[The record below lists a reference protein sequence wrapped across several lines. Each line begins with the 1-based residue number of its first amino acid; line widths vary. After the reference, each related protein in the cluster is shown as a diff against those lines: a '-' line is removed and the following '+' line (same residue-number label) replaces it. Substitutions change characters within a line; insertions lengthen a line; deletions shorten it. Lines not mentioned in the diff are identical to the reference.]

1 MVLLPCKSG
10 FYFTF
15 KPRNWTTEIV
25 ILKLKINFYLIKIL
39 PFIFKEKPMK
49 KIYILA
55 VLALF
60 ISCNSIKNTKEES
73 FTWEGANMYFLLTD
87 RFKNG
92 DATNDINFNRTEKA
106 AVLRGF
112 EGGDLRGIIQKIDDN
127 YFSDLGI
134 NAIWMTPLVEQIHGA
149 TNEGTGNTYGFHGYW
164 AKDWTNL
171 DPNFGTKTELKE
183 LVEKAHAK
191 GIRVVLDAVVNHT
204 GPVTEIDKIYLN
216 SWVRTSPICTYNN
229 FKNTTECTLVANLPD
244 VLTESNLPAELPQML
259 VDKWKKEG
267 RYEAEIK
274 SLNDFFKRTGYPKAP
289 KYYIMK
295 WLADYVEEFGIDG
308 YRVDTVKHTNE
319 DVWKDFQKICQE
331 SFDIYKKNNPSKVLD
346 KNLFFTVGEVYGYG
360 ISQKQNYDFGDKKVN
375 FYQNGFKSLIN
386 FDFKGDA
393 HNSYED
399 LFSKYSKLLNADL
412 NGKTVMN
419 YLTSHD
425 DGSPFDKDR
434 KKTYESATKLLLT
447 PGISQIYYGDE
458 TARDLTIE
466 CAAGD
471 ATLRSNM
478 NWNDISSN
486 SETKKLLEHYQKLGK
501 FRANHPAV
509 GGGVHQM
516 VSSLPYWFTR
526 VFGSDKVLIG
536 LDLKGGLKEISVAGI
551 FENGEKLRD
560 AYTGKIIKIEN
571 GKAIINTEF
580 SIVLFE
586 KI

>member
-1 MVLLPCKSG
+1 
-10 FYFTF
+10 
-15 KPRNWTTEIV
+15 
-25 ILKLKINFYLIKIL
+25 
-39 PFIFKEKPMK
+39 MK
-49 KIYILA
+49 KFFILA
-55 VLALF
+55 GFSALV
-60 ISCNSIKNTKEES
+60 SCGSLNNSKKQN

-92 DATNDINFNRTEKA
+92 DVSNDVNFERKEKA

-127 YFSDLGI
+127 YFTDLGI
-134 NAIWMTPLVEQIHGA
+134 NAIWMTPIVEQIHGA
-149 TNEGTGNTYGFHGYW
+149 TDEGTGKTYAFHGYW

-171 DPNFGTKTELKE
+171 DPNFGTKAELKE

-204 GPVTEIDKIYLN
+204 GPVTEIDPVYPN
-216 SWVRTSPICTYNN
+216 SWVRTSPQCQYNN
-229 FKNTTECTLVANLPD
+229 YQNTTACTLVANLPD
-244 VLTESNLPAELPQML
+244 VLTESNSPAELPQML
-259 VDKWKKEG
+259 VEKWKKEG
-267 RYEAEIK
+267 RYEAEMK
-274 SLNDFFKRTGYPKAP
+274 SLNDFFTRTGYPKAP

-295 WLADYVEEFGIDG
+295 WLADYIEEFGIDG

-331 SFDIYKKNNPSKVLD
+331 AFDIYKINHPTKVLD
-346 KNLFFTVGEVYGYG
+346 NNVFFTVGEVYGYG

-375 FYQNGFKSLIN
+375 YYQNGFKSLIN

-393 HNSYED
+393 NKSYEE
-399 LFSKYSKLLNADL
+399 LFSNYSKLLHSDL

-425 DGSPFDKDR
+425 DGWPFDKER
-434 KKTYESATKLLLT
+434 KRTFEAGTKLLLA
-447 PGISQIYYGDE
+447 PGISQVYYGDE
-458 TARDLTIE
+458 SARSLIIE
-466 CAAGD
+466 GTQGD

-478 NWNDISSN
+478 NWNEIQNN
-486 SETKKLLEHYQKLGK
+486 SESQKLLQHYQKLGK

-509 GGGVHQM
+509 GAGVHQM
-516 VSSLPYWFTR
+516 ISSSPYWFTR
-526 VFGSDKVLIG
+526 TFNTDKVLIG
-536 LDLKGGLKEISVAGI
+536 LDLNSGLKEISVREI
-551 FENGEKLRD
+551 FEEGTKLRD
-560 AYTGKIIKIEN
+560 AYSGLVITVKN
-571 GKAIINTEF
+571 GKAIIDTNQ

>member
-1 MVLLPCKSG
+1 
-10 FYFTF
+10 
-15 KPRNWTTEIV
+15 
-25 ILKLKINFYLIKIL
+25 
-39 PFIFKEKPMK
+39 MK
-49 KIYILA
+49 KFFILA
-55 VLALF
+55 GFSAL
-60 ISCNSIKNTKEES
+60 ISCGSVNHSPKQN
-73 FTWEGANMYFLLTD
+73 FTWESANMYFLLTD

-92 DATNDINFNRTEKA
+92 DASNDVNFERKEKA

-127 YFSDLGI
+127 YFTDLGI

-149 TNEGTGNTYGFHGYW
+149 TDEGTGKTYAFHGYW

-171 DPNFGTKTELKE
+171 DPNFGTKEELKE

-204 GPVTEIDKIYLN
+204 GPVTAIDPVYPN
-216 SWVRTSPICTYNN
+216 SWVRTSPQCQYNN
-229 FKNTTECTLVANLPD
+229 YQNTTACTLVANLPD

-259 VDKWKKEG
+259 IEKWKKEG
-267 RYEAEIK
+267 KYEAEMK
-274 SLNDFFKRTGYPKAP
+274 SLNDFFARTGYPKAP

-331 SFDIYKKNNPSKVLD
+331 AFDIYKRNNPSKVLD
-346 KNLFFTVGEVYGYG
+346 DNLFFTVGEIYGYG
-360 ISQKQNYDFGDKKVN
+360 ISQKQLYDFGDKKVN
-375 FYQNGFKSLIN
+375 YYQNGFKSLIN

-393 HNSYED
+393 NKSYEE
-399 LFSKYSKLLNADL
+399 LFSNYSKLLHGDL

-425 DGSPFDKDR
+425 DGSPFDKER
-434 KKTYESATKLLLT
+434 KRTFEAGTKLLLA
-447 PGISQIYYGDE
+447 PGISQVYYGDE
-458 TARDLTIE
+458 SARDLTIE
-466 CAAGD
+466 GATGD

-478 NWNDISSN
+478 NWIDLAVSGSANN
-486 SETKKLLEHYQKLGK
+486 LLKHYQKLGK

-509 GGGVHQM
+509 GAGVHQM
-516 VSSLPYWFTR
+516 ISASPYWFTR
-526 VFGSDKVLIG
+526 VYNDDKVLIG
-536 LDLKGGLKEISVAGI
+536 LDLKSAIQEISVEGI
-551 FENGEKLRD
+551 FENGTKLRD
-560 AYTGKIIKIEN
+560 AYSGQMTKVEN

-580 SIVLFE
+580 SVVLFE
-586 KI
+586 KN